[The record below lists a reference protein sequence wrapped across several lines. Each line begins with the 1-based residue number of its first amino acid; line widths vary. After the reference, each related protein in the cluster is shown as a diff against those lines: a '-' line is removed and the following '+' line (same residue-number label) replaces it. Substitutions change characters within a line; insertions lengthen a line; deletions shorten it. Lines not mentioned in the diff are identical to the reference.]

1 MALDLHGRAHKKVAS
16 LCIAFKVHSARF
28 AYEELQI
35 ARNTVM
41 GRRNELSAG
50 ALPKSDAIGNTSR
63 ETTKMKTVSLR
74 KQASKLVL
82 AVALATG
89 TAMVAGHIVP
99 GEAQAQRSKK
109 DRKKKKDKDSSKPQY
124 SQEWRAAFVPLD
136 EQLKAEGADPAAFS
150 AQIEQVV
157 GLSKSGDEQLQTGQ
171 LIYNAGI
178 RSGQAATTDAG
189 KKSALAMR
197 LRGMEMMV
205 NSGKVPVT
213 AVGQYNFIVYQLAGA
228 TGDHVKSRTYLQKAI
243 DLGYTGDQSQSDLL
257 IAMAQTYFNTDEY
270 QRGLQFFDQ
279 ALEAKQAA
287 GEPIEERLYEIAFS
301 VAYRED
307 IQPQVYDYAVKR
319 AQLFPSDEN
328 WTNAIN
334 VVRVLNDY
342 DDQAT
347 LDMLRLSRMA
357 GVMAD
362 KQEYIIYIETADAR
376 RLPQE
381 VRDVIEEGYAN
392 GGIDRDDTY
401 VAEQLRIATGRIETD
416 REELPVL
423 AQDARAADASL
434 ATVRAAG
441 SAFLSYGEYDKAVEF
456 YTKSLSLPGVDTE
469 ESLTRLGIAQVGMED
484 YAGAQETFAKITG
497 ARLPMARV
505 WSGYAAYQAGGSA
518 SAAADEGASLAEL
531 MDAQS

>member
-1 MALDLHGRAHKKVAS
+1 
-16 LCIAFKVHSARF
+16 
-28 AYEELQI
+28 
-35 ARNTVM
+35 
-41 GRRNELSAG
+41 
-50 ALPKSDAIGNTSR
+50 
-63 ETTKMKTVSLR
+63 MKTVSLR

-82 AVALATG
+82 GIALATG

-99 GEAQAQRSKK
+99 DEAHAQ
-109 DRKKKKDKDSSKPQY
+109 RKKKKNKGDEDDSSKPQY

-157 GLSKSGDEQLQTGQ
+157 GLSKSGDERLQTGQ
-171 LIYNAGI
+171 LIYNTGI
-178 RSGQAATTDAG
+178 RMGQTATTDAA
-189 KKSALAMR
+189 KKSALETR

-205 NSGKVPVT
+205 NSGKVPIT
-213 AVGQYNFIVYQLAGA
+213 ATGQYNYIVYQLAGA

-270 QRGLQFFDQ
+270 PRGLQFFDQ
-279 ALEAKQAA
+279 ALDAKKAA

-301 VAYRED
+301 VAYREG
-307 IQPQVYDYAVKR
+307 IQPQVYDYAVTR
-319 AQLFPSDEN
+319 AQMFPTDEN

-357 GVMAD
+357 GVMKD
-362 KQEYIIYIETADAR
+362 KQEYLIYVETADAR

-381 VRDVIEEGYAN
+381 VKNVIEEGYAN
-392 GGIDRDDTY
+392 GGIDRDDSY
-401 VAEQLRIATGRIETD
+401 IAEQLRIASGRIETD

-423 AQDARAADASL
+423 AQDARASDASL

-456 YTKSLSLPGVDTE
+456 YTKALGMPGVNTE
-469 ESLTRLGIAQVGMED
+469 EALTRMGIAQVGMED
-484 YAGAQETFAKITG
+484 YAGAQTTFAKITG
-497 ARLPMARV
+497 ARMPMARI
-505 WSGYAAYQAGGSA
+505 WSGYAAYQAGDG
-518 SAAADEGASLAEL
+518 AATSADEGPSLGEL
-531 MDAQS
+531 MEAQS

>member
-1 MALDLHGRAHKKVAS
+1 M
-16 LCIAFKVHSARF
+16 
-28 AYEELQI
+28 
-35 ARNTVM
+35 
-41 GRRNELSAG
+41 
-50 ALPKSDAIGNTSR
+50 
-63 ETTKMKTVSLR
+63 
-74 KQASKLVL
+74 
-82 AVALATG
+82 
-89 TAMVAGHIVP
+89 
-99 GEAQAQRSKK
+99 
-109 DRKKKKDKDSSKPQY
+109 
-124 SQEWRAAFVPLD
+124 
-136 EQLKAEGADPAAFS
+136 
-150 AQIEQVV
+150 
-157 GLSKSGDEQLQTGQ
+157 
-171 LIYNAGI
+171 
-178 RSGQAATTDAG
+178 
-189 KKSALAMR
+189 
-197 LRGMEMMV
+197 
-205 NSGKVPVT
+205 
-213 AVGQYNFIVYQLAGA
+213 
-228 TGDHVKSRTYLQKAI
+228 
-243 DLGYTGDQSQSDLL
+243 
-257 IAMAQTYFNTDEY
+257 
-270 QRGLQFFDQ
+270 
-279 ALEAKQAA
+279 
-287 GEPIEERLYEIAFS
+287 
-301 VAYRED
+301 
-307 IQPQVYDYAVKR
+307 
-319 AQLFPSDEN
+319 
-328 WTNAIN
+328 
-334 VVRVLNDY
+334 LNDY